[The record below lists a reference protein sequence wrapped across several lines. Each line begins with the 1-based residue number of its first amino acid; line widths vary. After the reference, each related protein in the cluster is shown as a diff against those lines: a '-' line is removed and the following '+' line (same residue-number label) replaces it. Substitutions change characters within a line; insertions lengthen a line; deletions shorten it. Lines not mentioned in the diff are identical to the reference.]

1 MVPDRV
7 ESRATARLTEFLNR
21 KNVTAGV
28 KPVWRYFGTLPGV
41 VPNSKTAGT
50 RERSILRPGNNYQ
63 ISLETGLEMTIKF
76 HLKQY
81 VACLIGGYALLA
93 GAL

>member
-1 MVPDRV
+1 MFANEKKVMENSYNTESLSNCDLTLTMVPDGV

-41 VPNSKTAGT
+41 LQVRSTLHMLRVEGRGDSNIVMNGVGT
-50 RERSILRPGNNYQ
+50 
-63 ISLETGLEMTIKF
+63 
-76 HLKQY
+76 
-81 VACLIGGYALLA
+81 
-93 GAL
+93 